1 MGEYEPDDSR
11 DITQK
16 PSDVPIE
23 PERTGP
29 RERETRKPAN
39 QTEPEKGSML
49 QRSEHEP
56 KSKDLPR
63 GSEPETRASSSNR
76 T

>member
-1 MGEYEPDDSR
+1 MGKFEPDDSR

-29 RERETRKPAN
+29 REKETRNPAN
-39 QTEPEKGSML
+39 QTTEGGTP
-49 QRSEHEP
+49 QRSEYEP
-56 KSKDLPR
+56 KGKDLPR
-63 GSEPETRASSSNR
+63 RSESDTRALRRN
-76 T
+76 

>member
-11 DITQK
+11 DVARET
-16 PSDVPIE
+16 SDLPIE

-29 RERETRKPAN
+29 REEEARKPAN
-39 QTEPEKGSML
+39 QTDPAKGNVS
-49 QRSEHEP
+49 QRSGHEP
-56 KSKDLPR
+56 KGKDLPR
-63 GSEPETRASSSNR
+63 GSETETRASSSNR